1 MPVSDPDGRVSL
13 MLTESILHL
22 LADEG
27 LISKEKVLDAING
40 LLELAHEDDRTRGSG
55 SAGKLLQAIAQTLAV
70 KGSDEVRSH
79 PMSRRRSA
87 GLSKEFG

>member
-13 MLTESILHL
+13 MLTESNLHL
-22 LADEG
+22 LAEEG
-27 LISKEKVLDAING
+27 LISKEKVLEAIKG
-40 LLELAHEDDRTRGSG
+40 LLELAHEDDRTHHG
-55 SAGKLLQAIAQTLAV
+55 SAVKLLEAIAQTLAV

-87 GLSKEFG
+87 GSSKEFG